1 MMTLKIILIVACVL
15 VIFTEQN
22 QAIKC
27 KTIKGHLK
35 QIDAGI
41 GLVVGV
47 NSENK
52 IYILLGDTWAKV
64 PGTLKHVSVG
74 SSGIWGIEPDNTIHK
89 FVGGTSWIKVPGS
102 LEQVDAG
109 GDEFVA
115 GVNKEHQPYCL
126 NRDPAMNF
134 RSTSS
139 ETPWV
144 KVAGVLSY
152 YSCGPIAC
160 WGTSDDQR
168 IWLREWTSPIQCE
181 GTVGDREEWVLVPG
195 ELSMVEVG
203 TDGSVYGVNKEG
215 VVFYRDGITEFQ
227 QAGTQWV
234 KLTEAGKAKH
244 VSYDLGF
251 LWVITPEEEILKCAV
266 DEFASQMTILLS

>member
-1 MMTLKIILIVACVL
+1 M
-15 VIFTEQN
+15 E
-22 QAIKC
+22 
-27 KTIKGHLK
+27 GRLK

-41 GLVVGV
+41 GLVLGV
-47 NSENK
+47 NSDNK
-52 IYILLGDTWAKV
+52 IYILLGKTWTQV

-74 SSGIWGIEPDNTIHK
+74 SSGIWGVQPDNTIHK

-102 LEQVDAG
+102 LVQVDAG

-115 GVNKEHQPYCL
+115 GVNENDNPYCL

-134 RSTSS
+134 RSASS

-160 WGTSDDQR
+160 WGTSHDQR

-181 GTVGDREEWVLVPG
+181 GTVGDHREWVLVPG

-203 TDGSVYGVNKEG
+203 TDGSVYGVNAEG
-215 VVFYRDGITEFQ
+215 VVYYRDGITEFQ

-234 KLTEAGKAKH
+234 ELSEAGKAKH